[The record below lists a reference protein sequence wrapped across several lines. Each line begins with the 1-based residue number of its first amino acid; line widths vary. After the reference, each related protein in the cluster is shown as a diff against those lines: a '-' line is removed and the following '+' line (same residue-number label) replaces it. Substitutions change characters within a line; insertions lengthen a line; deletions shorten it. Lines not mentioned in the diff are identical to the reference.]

1 VTRYFRV
8 FVLPALVMGGLATVV
23 RSLPLDSFTYGVLA
37 VAIIVGGV
45 AWFIAAY
52 RADQRR
58 P

>member
-1 VTRYFRV
+1 M
-8 FVLPALVMGGLATVV
+8 AISE
-23 RSLPLDSFTYGVLA
+23 RSRKICQSGKLPLDSFTYGVLA

>member
-1 VTRYFRV
+1 MTRYFKV
-8 FVLPALVMGGLATVV
+8 YVLPTLVMTGVATVV
-23 RSLPLDSFTYGVLA
+23 RSLSLDSFTYGVLA
-37 VAIIVGGV
+37 VVIIVGGM

>member
-1 VTRYFRV
+1 MTRYFKV
-8 FVLPALVMGGLATVV
+8 YVLPALVMGGAATIV
-23 RSLPLDSFTYGVLA
+23 RSLPLDSVTYGVLA

-45 AWFIAAY
+45 TWFIAAH